1 MMCEMLNKQIISHNF
16 CLSSLETNERM
27 ITMSFSPLNDS
38 FKSVNSLLP
47 ALKRKLLEERRNST
61 LRSLNEMGHLMRAHG
76 ASPASIKKALEGY
89 YEYCKLLHQVPVTQE
104 ELKKITEEV
113 IPSASI
119 PKLEVPGQLLSEVE
133 ARQINWLWPGRIP
146 LGKITILDGD
156 PGMGKS
162 LITVDLAARLSTG
175 QPMPDGTLGQ
185 QGTVL
190 LVAPEDDPYDTLKPR
205 LEAAGGDPARVR
217 LLHTGE
223 SFDGNKMRIYDRPF
237 SLPRDFDALIKTIKS
252 TGAILVI
259 LDPLTAIIGNNVN
272 ISHDQAIREI
282 FTPLALLAER
292 TSCAI
297 LIVRHLGKGSSSN
310 PLHRGAGS
318 IGIIAAART
327 GLIIAPHPENHHQR
341 ILATTK
347 NNLSKHA
354 SDLIYQVVENTQ
366 GQPHIHWLGE
376 SQFAPSAVF
385 NTGSPM
391 SIARQNILR
400 VLRESDSS
408 LGPLKIADRTGL
420 DYAKVRKLLSSMS
433 SERKIISRAVASIPL
448 LNILAS

>member
-1 MMCEMLNKQIISHNF
+1 M
-16 CLSSLETNERM
+16 
-27 ITMSFSPLNDS
+27 
-38 FKSVNSLLP
+38 
-47 ALKRKLLEERRNST
+47 
-61 LRSLNEMGHLMRAHG
+61 RSHG
-76 ASPASIKKALEGY
+76 ASPASIKKAMEGF
-89 YEYCKLLHQVPVTQE
+89 YEYRKILHHVVVTQE
-104 ELKKITEEV
+104 ELKKITEAV

-133 ARQINWLWPGRIP
+133 ARQINWLWHGRIP
-146 LGKITILDGD
+146 LGKITMLDGD

-175 QPMPDGTLGQ
+175 QPMPDGTPGK
-185 QGTVL
+185 QGSVL

-205 LEAAGGDPARVR
+205 LEAAGGDPTRVR

-223 SFDGNKMRIYDRPF
+223 SFDSNKVRIYDRPF
-237 SLPRDFDALIKTIKS
+237 SLSRDFDALTKAIEFTS
-252 TGAILVI
+252 AILVI

-272 ISHDQAIREI
+272 TSHDQAIREI

-292 TSCAI
+292 TACAI
-297 LIVRHLGKGSSSN
+297 LIVRHLGKASSSN

-354 SDLIYQVVENTQ
+354 SDLIYQVVENTHGLPYIQ
-366 GQPHIHWLGE
+366 WLGE

-400 VLRESDSS
+400 VLRESNTS
-408 LGPLKIADRTGL
+408 LGPQKIADRTGL
-420 DYAKVRKLLSSMS
+420 DYAKVRKLLFSMS
-433 SERKIISRAVASIPL
+433 SERKITSVSRGLYTTPQHPCLTTNSQAHSHVATEQVEQTEQTEQTSQ
-448 LNILAS
+448 SV